1 MFSRNIRTLM
11 TNKRFFSCDG
21 CKLDITTKTEMMNLE
36 SKLKDINRMMNAIF
50 ILSISNAIG
59 LSSLLLR
66 SNRKDE

>member
-1 MFSRNIRTLM
+1 MFSRNIRTLT

-36 SKLKDINRMMNAIF
+36 SKLTEINRMMNGIF
-50 ILSISNAIG
+50 ILSITNALG